1 MQITDCTYMY
11 IDMWDYMGIKVSRIT
26 REVNLE
32 ANKLRS
38 KRGKIQYQQISNK
51 CCQIDILAPTGA
63 EMHLIFYYKGIR
75 CFMQEIHLHW
85 SVMDE
90 GKT

>member
-1 MQITDCTYMY
+1 
-11 IDMWDYMGIKVSRIT
+11 MGIKVSRIT

-63 EMHLIFYYKGIR
+63 EMHLIFYYKESQSHTLLFYAGNSSPLISDGR
-75 CFMQEIHLHW
+75 GQNVKQIY
-85 SVMDE
+85 V
-90 GKT
+90 

>member
-1 MQITDCTYMY
+1 
-11 IDMWDYMGIKVSRIT
+11 MGIKVSRIT
-26 REVNLE
+26 SEVNLE

-63 EMHLIFYYKGIR
+63 EMHLIFYYKESHTLLFYAGNSSPLISDGR
-75 CFMQEIHLHW
+75 GQNVKQIY
-85 SVMDE
+85 V
-90 GKT
+90 

>member
-1 MQITDCTYMY
+1 
-11 IDMWDYMGIKVSRIT
+11 MGIKVSRIT

-63 EMHLIFYYKGIR
+63 EMHLIFYYKGIPVTHAVVLCR
-75 CFMQEIHLHW
+75 NSSPLISDGRGQNVKQINVCDIRSL
-85 SVMDE
+85 
-90 GKT
+90 

>member
-1 MQITDCTYMY
+1 
-11 IDMWDYMGIKVSRIT
+11 MGIKVSRIT

-51 CCQIDILAPTGA
+51 CCQIDILAPAFDFLLQGNPSHT
-63 EMHLIFYYKGIR
+63 R
-75 CFMQEIHLHW
+75 CCFMQEIHLH
-85 SVMDE
+85 
-90 GKT
+90 

>member
-1 MQITDCTYMY
+1 
-11 IDMWDYMGIKVSRIT
+11 MGIKVSRIT
-26 REVNLE
+26 GEVNLE

-63 EMHLIFYYKGIR
+63 EMHLIFYYKGIPVTHAVVLCR
-75 CFMQEIHLHW
+75 KFISIDQ
-85 SVMDE
+85 
-90 GKT
+90 

>member
-1 MQITDCTYMY
+1 
-11 IDMWDYMGIKVSRIT
+11 MGIKVSRIT

-51 CCQIDILAPTGA
+51 CCQIDMLAPTGA
-63 EMHLIFYYKGIR
+63 EMHLIFYYKGIPVTHAVVLCR
-75 CFMQEIHLHW
+75 KLISDGRGQNVKQIYVCDIRSL
-85 SVMDE
+85 
-90 GKT
+90 